1 MSDSSPPST
10 AIAGGCNC
18 GAVRFEIAAPPVSAL
33 ACWCRRCQR
42 RTGSGG
48 GPNARTADGT
58 FRLLGDAAAVGVW
71 DPGDGGWEKVFC
83 NRCGSQICSR
93 DPGDRARVSVRFGAF
108 DQAPEIAL
116 GAHPFVADAAPW
128 GQPPDDGLPRY
139 PERAPADLG
148 GSHADPGDPAAG

>member
-1 MSDSSPPST
+1 MRDPALALT
-10 AIAGGCNC
+10 GGCNC
-18 GAVRFEIAAPPVSAL
+18 GAVRFEVTEPLRSAL

-48 GPNARTADGT
+48 GSNARTVDGS
-58 FRLLGDAAAVGVW
+58 FRLLGEEAAVGAW

-93 DPGDRARVSVRFGAF
+93 DPGDHAKVSVRFGAF
-108 DQAPEIAL
+108 DEEPAVAL
-116 GAHPFVADAAPW
+116 GGHQFTAYAAPW

-139 PERAPADLG
+139 PERAPADAG
-148 GSHADPGDPAAG
+148 GSRAPAAE